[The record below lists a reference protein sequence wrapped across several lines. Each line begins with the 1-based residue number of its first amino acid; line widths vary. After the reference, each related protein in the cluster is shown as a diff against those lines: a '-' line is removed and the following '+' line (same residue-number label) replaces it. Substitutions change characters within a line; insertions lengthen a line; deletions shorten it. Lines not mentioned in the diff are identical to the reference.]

1 LPQGNREK
9 EREKERKGRD
19 YFLLSL
25 SISLYY
31 HLPGDTS
38 GIQNEAGKGIAG
50 MRESGKIEQPDTE
63 FARGEREWGLEREQG
78 KVGERT
84 TAAGLHGSVG
94 VYPAVSV
101 FWILLDVRTRRR
113 VYS

>member
-1 LPQGNREK
+1 LSHSSSIFSLALFSSLSSFSPFSVALLPQGNREK

-63 FARGEREWGLEREQG
+63 FARGERE
-78 KVGERT
+78 
-84 TAAGLHGSVG
+84 
-94 VYPAVSV
+94 
-101 FWILLDVRTRRR
+101 
-113 VYS
+113 